1 MFEVLTSETSYLRS
15 LYVLTE
21 HFMENRELA
30 GTIIISE
37 RKTLFSNILK
47 VREVSER

>member
-15 LYVLTE
+15 LYVLTD
-21 HFMENRELA
+21 HFMENRELNNM
-30 GTIIISE
+30 IIIND
-37 RKTLFSNILK
+37 RKTLFSNTLK